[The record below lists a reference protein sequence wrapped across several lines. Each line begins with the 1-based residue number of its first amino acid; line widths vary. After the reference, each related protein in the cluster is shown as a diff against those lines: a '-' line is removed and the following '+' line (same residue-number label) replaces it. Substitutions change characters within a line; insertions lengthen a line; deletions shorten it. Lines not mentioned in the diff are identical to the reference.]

1 MKIILFL
8 MINILSFNLVNNQV
22 INGVSAYEWSTSTPE
37 EYGINQSQLEKAFL
51 KAEDISYLFSILLI
65 RNGTLIAEKYFN
77 GVNQNDAHHIHSI
90 TKSFT
95 TTLVGIALQEGFLNS
110 IDQQM
115 LDFFPEYIFPELDP
129 KKYNITIHHLLS
141 MTAGFDFPE
150 TTENWIE
157 YSSSPNWVQYVIEL
171 PLRHDPGA
179 GWAYSTPHMNLL
191 SAILTKATGM
201 NTRDFAA
208 KYLFDPLGISV
219 DHWHQDP
226 QGIYTGGHEMYMN
239 PRNMAR
245 LGYLY
250 ENDGK
255 INGLQIISKEWI
267 ETSIEDHSNGSLREW
282 EEATGG
288 WISITNMN
296 YGYGWW
302 LGIMKQAMTEYEVYF
317 AQGLGGNFILNVPE
331 LDVVI
336 VTTAN
341 GTIFDRG
348 NEEEEMMN
356 FIAQEIIPAIS
367 KEVDSQTTSST
378 LSREVDS
385 QTTSS
390 TPSKEVD
397 SQTTSSTPSLK
408 FIVIV
413 PFLFL
418 IVFLRKK
425 KRLFE

>member
-1 MKIILFL
+1 M
-8 MINILSFNLVNNQV
+8 NNQV
-22 INGVSAYEWSTSTPE
+22 INGVPAYEWSTSTPE
-37 EYGINQSQLEKAFL
+37 EYGVNQSQLEKAFL
-51 KAEDISYLFSILLI
+51 KAEDISNLFSILLI
-65 RNGTLIAEKYFN
+65 RNGTLIAENYFN

-95 TTLVGIALQEGFLNS
+95 TTLVGIALQEDFLNS
-110 IDQQM
+110 IDQKM
-115 LDFFPEYIFPELDP
+115 LDFFPEYIVPELDP
-129 KKYNITIHHLLS
+129 RKYNITIHHLLS

-179 GWAYSTPHMNLL
+179 GWAYSTPHTNLL

-201 NTRDFAA
+201 STLDFAA

-219 DHWHQDP
+219 DHWQQDP

-255 INGLQIISKEWI
+255 IDGVQIISKEWI

-356 FIAQEIIPAIS
+356 FISQEIIPAIS
-367 KEVDSQTTSST
+367 KEVNSQTTSST
-378 LSREVDS
+378 L
-385 QTTSS
+385 
-390 TPSKEVD
+390 
-397 SQTTSSTPSLK
+397 SLK